1 MVDISMKH
9 NAEQI
14 KEIVTLAVEHLNKN
28 KSLDIIIEKFEDNP
42 EHWSSEGPFVEATF
56 SIDKDSYKDKRY
68 SAVKRIGP
76 DETRSYWALYFT
88 NSILSRSALEATITN
103 ATTNVIL
110 EKAIYKLIPAIN
122 WSPKQEAILC
132 AAAYIF
138 IVLNGLSR

>member
-1 MVDISMKH
+1 MKH

-42 EHWSSEGPFVEATF
+42 EHWRGEGPWVEATF
-56 SIDKDSYKDKRY
+56 SIDKNSYKDKRPG
-68 SAVKRIGP
+68 AVKRQGP
-76 DETRSYWALYFT
+76 DENRAYWALYFP
-88 NSILSRSALEATITN
+88 NSILSRSALEAAITN
-103 ATTNVIL
+103 ATTSVIL

-138 IVLNGLSR
+138 IVLNGLA